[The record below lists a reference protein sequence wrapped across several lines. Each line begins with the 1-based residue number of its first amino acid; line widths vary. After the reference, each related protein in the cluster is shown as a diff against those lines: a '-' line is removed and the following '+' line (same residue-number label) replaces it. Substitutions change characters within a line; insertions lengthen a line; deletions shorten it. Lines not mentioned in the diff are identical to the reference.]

1 MSEIRRL
8 DKQEQNAAIST
19 GLQQFSNL
27 PGWLASIKD
36 QSHLYQV
43 LSQHIPE
50 IANGSVIL
58 KKCKIGHMLLTD
70 GVWQNRC
77 TLKVV
82 VPGEP
87 KERSVEL
94 NGTLFPPGVLSTGQQ
109 VVEGDFGAEEWHAV
123 FPELNLE
130 FRASERETELE
141 SVRLLTNPEQSR
153 EFLERSL
160 RGASPAYRNVMIR
173 SCKPEIV
180 RYKPGNRC
188 TVLYHLEYEP
198 DMLVESQG
206 PPIVV
211 AKTDR
216 QDKGQ
221 NAYEGMKALWDTS
234 FGSSDSVRIAEPIAY
249 DSELR
254 VFVQGPVWE
263 EKTLA
268 DLFLSVLEAGTPEL
282 TGILNEALQKTARG
296 LAELHGSGV
305 QIGNASTW
313 KDEMAEVETQ
323 VRQLSEVFPN
333 LSSGA
338 SPFLERISQLEAAAP
353 PDPFVPSHG
362 TFRPVQVLLHKGE
375 LSFIDFDSFCQSE
388 PARDLGMFLAS
399 LMTLGLT
406 LSSLDE
412 DKPSDQTIASPA
424 NWEARYEQVA
434 LICERFLNAYQQFHT
449 VSRQRVALWQA
460 LNLFYYVLSGW
471 MKVKADEISFLVKLL
486 DRFLSASQL
495 IDAK

>member
-1 MSEIRRL
+1 
-8 DKQEQNAAIST
+8 
-19 GLQQFSNL
+19 
-27 PGWLASIKD
+27 
-36 QSHLYQV
+36 
-43 LSQHIPE
+43 
-50 IANGSVIL
+50 
-58 KKCKIGHMLLTD
+58 
-70 GVWQNRC
+70 
-77 TLKVV
+77 
-82 VPGEP
+82 
-87 KERSVEL
+87 
-94 NGTLFPPGVLSTGQQ
+94 
-109 VVEGDFGAEEWHAV
+109 
-123 FPELNLE
+123 
-130 FRASERETELE
+130 
-141 SVRLLTNPEQSR
+141 
-153 EFLERSL
+153 
-160 RGASPAYRNVMIR
+160 
-173 SCKPEIV
+173 
-180 RYKPGNRC
+180 
-188 TVLYHLEYEP
+188 
-198 DMLVESQG
+198 
-206 PPIVV
+206 
-211 AKTDR
+211 
-216 QDKGQ
+216 
-221 NAYEGMKALWDTS
+221 
-234 FGSSDSVRIAEPIAY
+234 
-249 DSELR
+249 
-254 VFVQGPVWE
+254 
-263 EKTLA
+263 
-268 DLFLSVLEAGTPEL
+268 
-282 TGILNEALQKTARG
+282 
-296 LAELHGSGV
+296 
-305 QIGNASTW
+305 
-313 KDEMAEVETQ
+313 MAEVETQ